1 MTVTSGG
8 QVIGRSGALD
18 PARGNEVDPWS
29 HFVNVFMLDREGN
42 RINRRNPQ
50 DIFTPLYNHQIPP
63 GAAASLHYKLAVP
76 PGLTEPITV
85 EVKLQYRKFDAEYM
99 QFVAKNGK
107 VGGQPI
113 RGDSG
118 AEVYVNELPITTLA
132 VDRVTFPVEGVA
144 AQPMNEKREIPPWQ
158 RWNDYGIGLLLKGKA
173 ELRQAEEAFAQV
185 AKLNR
190 YDGPLNLARVY
201 FLEGRLDEASEALQR
216 AATYTDPPAP
226 PWTHAWL
233 SGQVN
238 QQQGRLAEAEQDFRK
253 ALEDRTPEMIQK
265 KYDFSRDYEVRNQLG
280 AVLFDRARQIRGDA
294 NQPEREALLRQ
305 AVEQFERTLEID
317 SEHAVAHYNLTQL
330 YGQLGD
336 TKQAD
341 KHRELHQR
349 FKPDDNA
356 ADRAVRLAR
365 EKYPAANHAAEAIV
379 IYSLHGHDA
388 APATSAA
395 AGGQ

>member
-1 MTVTSGG
+1 
-8 QVIGRSGALD
+8 
-18 PARGNEVDPWS
+18 
-29 HFVNVFMLDREGN
+29 
-42 RINRRNPQ
+42 
-50 DIFTPLYNHQIPP
+50 
-63 GAAASLHYKLAVP
+63 
-76 PGLTEPITV
+76 
-85 EVKLQYRKFDAEYM
+85 
-99 QFVAKNGK
+99 
-107 VGGQPI
+107 
-113 RGDSG
+113 
-118 AEVYVNELPITTLA
+118 LPITTLA